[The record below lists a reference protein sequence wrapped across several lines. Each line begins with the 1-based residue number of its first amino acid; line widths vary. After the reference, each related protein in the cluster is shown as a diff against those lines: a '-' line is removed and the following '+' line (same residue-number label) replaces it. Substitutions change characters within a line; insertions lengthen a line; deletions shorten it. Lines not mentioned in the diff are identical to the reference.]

1 MEGVPFFIANIIEYY
16 AVMGEGEVLMVNNSL
31 SHREE
36 EDLMINVRSLE
47 EENRRLREQ
56 LCGYSIIFERS
67 LDAIVIFNKNGEFV
81 EVNEAACQ
89 LFEMDKGELVGKSF
103 TLFLDLVP
111 PDILAFQ
118 QSMLHKFGSFS
129 DELLIKLAN
138 GKIKHIEF
146 SMKKDAFNHFD
157 LAIMRDISARK
168 ALERERIINEFL
180 FKDVFN
186 RAVDSIIIF
195 DEFGRFIDVNPAFCM
210 SLNLEK
216 AKLLN
221 LSFQQ
226 FVAPECKDD
235 FVQLLVELKEKGTAK
250 GELSFI
256 RFDGTVKMFE
266 LTMTSNVYS
275 GFYMAIMRDVTE
287 KKNMEIKLQKSEER
301 FRAMFEQAHE
311 AILIWND
318 YGHIVNA
325 NPAASRTFELP
336 LNLLIRRNLLD
347 FIDYRDEKAHHVFEL
362 FRKTGEIRDELT
374 FHMPNG
380 EDKQLEFTM
389 KQGVIDGFHLAIFRN
404 VTERR
409 KMEKELQES
418 EQKFRSIFDHSM
430 NGILLW
436 GEGYRIL
443 DANPIA
449 CEIFQ
454 ATKQQLIHEPFVHW
468 VPEKEQ
474 KVFYKLIKQC
484 EQFGKAYAEMTL
496 LTNKGEQRTVEISLK
511 REIIPNV
518 GMMMLRD
525 VTERK
530 ELEWQL
536 RKSDTLNVVGELA
549 AGIAHEI
556 RNPMTALKGFIQL
569 LQGSISEDYSMYF
582 DVIMSE
588 LKRIESIITEFLVLA
603 KPQAIQYQQN
613 DVCKIMKDTI
623 DLISAQAMMHNVQ
636 IIPDFAEDLPYI
648 YCEPNQL
655 KQVFINI
662 LKNAIEVMPK
672 GGEIQVRIQRV
683 DRQSIRVSVKDQ
695 GCGIPQDKIKKL
707 GEPFYTTKERG
718 TGLGLM
724 VSYKIIE
731 EHQGKIDVESEVGT
745 GTTFHITLP
754 IERTEKEGDHEVR
767 IQCL

>member
-1 MEGVPFFIANIIEYY
+1 M
-16 AVMGEGEVLMVNNSL
+16 MNNSL
-31 SHREE
+31 SPSEKQE
-36 EDLMINVRSLE
+36 LMINVKSLE
-47 EENRRLREQ
+47 EENRRLKEQ
-56 LCGYSIIFERS
+56 LNGYSIIFERS
-67 LDAIVIFNKNGEFV
+67 LDAIIIFNKNGEFI
-81 EVNEAACQ
+81 EVNEAACH
-89 LFEMDKGELVGKSF
+89 LFEMEKEELIGKRF
-103 TLFLDLVP
+103 NLFLDLVP
-111 PDILAFQ
+111 PDILVFQ

-129 DELLIKLAN
+129 DELLLKLKD
-138 GKIKHIEF
+138 GKVKHIEF
-146 SMKKDAFNHFD
+146 SMKKDAFNQFD

-186 RAVDSIIIF
+186 RAVDSIVIF
-195 DEFGRFIDVNPAFCM
+195 DEFGRFIDVNPAFCL

-216 AKLLN
+216 SQLLN

-226 FVAPECKDD
+226 FVARQCKDD

-301 FRAMFEQAHE
+301 FRAIFEQAHE

-318 YGHIVNA
+318 SGHIVNA

-336 LNLLIRRNLLD
+336 LNLLVRRNLLD
-347 FIDYRDEKAHHVFEL
+347 FVDRYDEKVRHVFEQ

-389 KQGVIDGFHLAIFRN
+389 KQEVIDGYHLAIFRN

-436 GEGYRIL
+436 GEGYRVL

-454 ATKQQLIHEPFVHW
+454 ATKQQLLYEPFINW
-468 VPEKEQ
+468 ISEKEQ
-474 KVFYKLIKQC
+474 KVFYKLIRQC
-484 EQFGKAYAEMTL
+484 EQSGEAYAEMTIV
-496 LTNKGEQRTVEISLK
+496 TKEGEQRIIEISLK
-511 REIIPNV
+511 KEIIPGV
-518 GMMMLRD
+518 AMMMLRD
-525 VTERK
+525 VTEKK

-569 LQGSISEDYSMYF
+569 LQGSIKEDYSMYF
-582 DVIMSE
+582 NVIMSE

-603 KPQAIQYQQN
+603 KPQAIQYQRN

-636 IIPDFAEDLPYI
+636 IVANFEDQLPWI

-672 GGEIQVRIQRV
+672 GGNVHVRIQKADHHYIRI
-683 DRQSIRVSVKDQ
+683 SITDQ

-731 EHQGKIDVESEVGT
+731 EHQGKIDVESEVGV

-754 IERTEKEGDHEVR
+754 MERVEKENEDAAR
-767 IQCL
+767 I

>member
-1 MEGVPFFIANIIEYY
+1 MANILLINIDG
-16 AVMGEGEVLMVNNSL
+16 VIGEGEVLMLSNSL

-36 EDLMINVRSLE
+36 QDLIINVKSLE
-47 EENRRLREQ
+47 EENRRLKEQ
-56 LCGYSIIFERS
+56 LSGYSIIFERS

-81 EVNEAACQ
+81 EVNEAACH
-89 LFEMDKGELVGKSF
+89 LFEMEKEELIGKQF
-103 TLFLDLVP
+103 NLFLDLVP
-111 PDILAFQ
+111 PDILVFQ

-129 DELLIKLAN
+129 DELLLKLRD

-186 RAVDSIIIF
+186 RAVDSIVIF

-216 AKLLN
+216 EKLLN

-226 FVAPECKDD
+226 FIARQCKND

-250 GELSFI
+250 GELSFV

-301 FRAMFEQAHE
+301 FRAIFEQAHE

-336 LNLLIRRNLLD
+336 LNLLVRRNLLD
-347 FIDYRDEKAHHVFEL
+347 FVDSHDEKVRHVFEQ

-389 KQGVIDGFHLAIFRN
+389 KQGVIDGYHLTIFRN

-409 KMEKELQES
+409 KMEKVLRES

-443 DANPIA
+443 DVNPIA

-454 ATKQQLIHEPFVHW
+454 ATKQQLLSEPFVKW
-468 VPEKEQ
+468 IPEKEQ
-474 KVFYKLIKQC
+474 KVFYKLIGQC
-484 EQFGKAYAEMTL
+484 EQFGEAYAEITI
-496 LTNKGEQRTVEISLK
+496 LTKEGEQRIVEISLK
-511 REIIPNV
+511 KEIIPSV

-525 VTERK
+525 ITEKK

-569 LQGSISEDYSMYF
+569 LQGSIKEDYSMYF
-582 DVIMSE
+582 NVIMSE

-636 IIPDFAEDLPYI
+636 IIADFEENLPWI

-662 LKNAIEVMPK
+662 LKNAIEVMTK
-672 GGEIQVRIQRV
+672 GGDVHVRVQKV
-683 DRQSIRVSVKDQ
+683 DHHYIRISVTDQ

-731 EHQGKIDVESEVGT
+731 EHQGKIDVESEVGV

-754 IERTEKEGDHEVR
+754 IERVEKENEEEER
-767 IQCL
+767 IQYL

>member
-1 MEGVPFFIANIIEYY
+1 M
-16 AVMGEGEVLMVNNSL
+16 NNSL
-31 SHREE
+31 SPHEE
-36 EDLMINVRSLE
+36 QNLMVDVKLLE
-47 EENRRLREQ
+47 EENKRLKEQ
-56 LCGYSIIFERS
+56 LNGYSIIFERS
-67 LDAIVIFNKNGEFV
+67 LDAIVIFNKSGEFV
-81 EVNEAACQ
+81 DVNEAACQ
-89 LFEMDKGELVGKSF
+89 LFEMEKRELIGKKL
-103 TLFLDLVP
+103 TMFLDLVP
-111 PDILAFQ
+111 PDILMFQ

-129 DELLIKLAN
+129 DELLIKLRN
-138 GKIKHIEF
+138 GKVKHIEF
-146 SMKKDAFNHFD
+146 SMKKDAFNEFD
-157 LAIMRDISARK
+157 LVIMRDISAHK
-168 ALERERIINEFL
+168 ALERERIIHEFL

-186 RAVDSIIIF
+186 RAVDGIVIF
-195 DEFGRFIDVNPAFCM
+195 DELGRFIDVNPAFCM

-216 AKLLN
+216 TKLLN

-226 FVAPECKDD
+226 FIAKECVDD
-235 FVQLLVELKEKGTAK
+235 FVRLLAELKEKGTAK
-250 GELSFI
+250 GELSLV

-266 LTMTSNVYS
+266 LTTTSNVYS
-275 GFYMAIMRDVTE
+275 GFYMAIMRDVTDR
-287 KKNMEIKLQKSEER
+287 KNMEIKLQKSEER
-301 FRAMFEQAHE
+301 FRAIFEQAHE
-311 AILIWND
+311 AILIWD
-318 YGHIVNA
+318 DRGYILNA
-325 NPAASRTFELP
+325 NRAASRTFELP
-336 LNLLIRRNLLD
+336 LNLLVRKNLLD
-347 FIDYRDEKAHHVFEL
+347 FLDSSDEKVKRVLAK
-362 FRKTGEIRDELT
+362 FRKMGEIRDELT

-389 KQGVIDGFHLAIFRN
+389 KQGAIDGYHLTIFRN

-409 KMEKELQES
+409 KMEKVLRES
-418 EQKFRSIFDHSM
+418 EQKFRSIFDHAM

-443 DANPIA
+443 DVNPIA

-454 ATKQQLIHEPFVHW
+454 ATKEQLLHRPITAFI
-468 VPEKEQ
+468 PEKTR
-474 KVFYKLIKQC
+474 KHFAKLIQQC
-484 EQFGKAYAEMTL
+484 DRFGEAYAEMDFS
-496 LTNKGEQRTVEISLK
+496 NDEKQKIVEFALK
-511 REIIPNV
+511 KEIIPGV
-518 GMMMLRD
+518 GMIMLRD
-525 VTERK
+525 ITERK
-530 ELEWQL
+530 ELELQL

-569 LQGSISEDYSMYF
+569 LQGSIKEDYSMYF
-582 DVIMSE
+582 NVIMSE

-613 DVCKIMKDTI
+613 DVCKIMQDTI

-636 IIPDFAEDLPYI
+636 IVADFALHIPFI

-672 GGEIQVRIQRV
+672 GGEVTVRIGQLDDSHIRI
-683 DRQSIRVSVKDQ
+683 SITDQ

-731 EHQGKIDVESEVGT
+731 EHQGKIDVESEVGV

-754 IERTEKEGDHEVR
+754 IERVEREVEHETG
-767 IQCL
+767 IQRV

>member
-1 MEGVPFFIANIIEYY
+1 MMNH
-16 AVMGEGEVLMVNNSL
+16 NL
-31 SHREE
+31 SPREE
-36 EDLMINVRSLE
+36 RNDVVADVRLLE
-47 EENRRLREQ
+47 EENRRLKER
-56 LCGYSIIFERS
+56 LNSYSIIFERS
-67 LDAIVIFNKNGEFV
+67 LDAIVIFNKHGEFV
-81 EVNEAACQ
+81 DMNEAACK
-89 LFEMDKGELVGKSF
+89 LFEMDKRELIGKKLSM
-103 TLFLDLVP
+103 FLELVP
-111 PDILAFQ
+111 PDILMFQ
-118 QSMLHKFGSFS
+118 KSMLHKFGSFS

-138 GKIKHIEF
+138 GKVKHIEF
-146 SMKKDAFNHFD
+146 SIKKDAFNEYD
-157 LAIMRDISARK
+157 LVIMRDISAHK
-168 ALERERIINEFL
+168 ALERERIIHEFL

-186 RAVDSIIIF
+186 RAVDSIVIF

-226 FVAPECKDD
+226 FIAKEYVDD
-235 FVQLLVELKEKGTAK
+235 FVRLLAELKEKGTAK
-250 GELSFI
+250 GELSLV
-256 RFDGTVKMFE
+256 RLDGTVKMFE
-266 LTMTSNVYS
+266 LTTTSNVYS

-287 KKNMEIKLQKSEER
+287 RKNMEIKLQKSEER
-301 FRAMFEQAHE
+301 FRAIFEQAHE
-311 AILIWND
+311 AILIWDD
-318 YGHIVNA
+318 YGYILNA
-325 NPAASRTFELP
+325 NRAASRTFELP
-336 LNLLIRRNLLD
+336 LNLLVRKNLLD
-347 FIDYRDEKAHHVFEL
+347 FLDYDDEKVKRIFAE
-362 FRKTGEIRDELT
+362 FRKKGEIRDELT

-389 KQGVIDGFHLAIFRN
+389 KKGAIDGYHLTIFRN

-409 KMEKELQES
+409 KIERELRES
-418 EQKFRSIFDHSM
+418 EQKFRSIFDHAM

-436 GEGYRIL
+436 GQGYRIL
-443 DANPIA
+443 DVNPIA

-454 ATKQQLIHEPFVHW
+454 A
-468 VPEKEQ
+468 EKEQ
-474 KVFYKLIKQC
+474 LLHRPIIEFIPEKARKHFQRLIQQS
-484 EQFGKAYAEMTL
+484 ERVGEAYAEVDFS
-496 LTNKGEQRTVEISLK
+496 NDGKQKIIEFALK
-511 REIIPNV
+511 KEIIPGV

-525 VTERK
+525 ITERK
-530 ELEWQL
+530 EMELQL

-569 LQGSISEDYSMYF
+569 LQGSIKEDYSMYF
-582 DVIMSE
+582 NVIMSE

-613 DVCKIMKDTI
+613 DICKIMQDTI
-623 DLISAQAMMHNVQ
+623 DLINVQAMMHSVQ
-636 IIPDFAEDLPYI
+636 IVADFAPQLPLI

-672 GGEIQVRIQRV
+672 GGDITVRI
-683 DRQSIRVSVKDQ
+683 RQIDGNHIRISITDQ
-695 GCGIPQDKIKKL
+695 GCGIPHDKIKKL

-731 EHQGKIDVESEVGT
+731 EHQGKIDVESEVGV

-754 IERTEKEGDHEVR
+754 IKRVEKEDDHEA
-767 IQCL
+767 

>member
-1 MEGVPFFIANIIEYY
+1 MS
-16 AVMGEGEVLMVNNSL
+16 NSL
-31 SHREE
+31 SPSEKQE
-36 EDLMINVRSLE
+36 LIVNVKSLE
-47 EENRRLREQ
+47 EENRRLKEQ
-56 LCGYSIIFERS
+56 LSGYAIIFERS
-67 LDAIVIFNKNGEFV
+67 LDAIIIFDKNGEFV
-81 EVNEAACQ
+81 EVNEAACH
-89 LFEMDKGELVGKSF
+89 LFEMEKEELVGKRF
-103 TLFLDLVP
+103 QMFLELVP
-111 PDILAFQ
+111 PDILLFQ

-129 DELLIKLAN
+129 DELIIKLRD

-146 SMKKDAFNHFD
+146 SMKKDAFNRFD
-157 LAIMRDISARK
+157 LAIMRDISGRK

-186 RAVDSIIIF
+186 RAVDSIVIF

-216 AKLLN
+216 EKLLH

-226 FVAPECKDD
+226 FVARQCKDD

-250 GELSFI
+250 GELSLA
-256 RFDGTVKMFE
+256 RFDGTIKMFE
-266 LTMTSNVYS
+266 LTMTSNIYS

-301 FRAMFEQAHE
+301 FRAIFEQAHE

-318 YGHIVNA
+318 SGHILNA

-336 LNLLIRRNLLD
+336 LNLLVRRNLFD
-347 FIDYRDEKAHHVFEL
+347 FIEYDEKVHDVMEQ
-362 FRKTGEIRDELT
+362 FRKTGEIRNELT

-389 KQGVIDGFHLAIFRN
+389 KQGVIDGYHLAIFRN
-404 VTERR
+404 VTERG

-436 GEGYRIL
+436 GEEYRIL
-443 DANPIA
+443 DVNPIA
-449 CEIFQ
+449 CDIFQ
-454 ATKQQLIHEPFVHW
+454 MPKKQLLAQSFITCI
-468 VPEKEQ
+468 PEKER
-474 KVFYKLIKQC
+474 KVFDKLIKQC
-484 EQFGKAYAEMTL
+484 EQLGEAYGEMTV
-496 LTNKGEQRTVEISLK
+496 LTKEAEQRTIELSLK
-511 REIIPNV
+511 KEIIAGV

-525 VTERK
+525 VTEKK

-569 LQGSISEDYSMYF
+569 LQGSIKDDYSMYF

-603 KPQAIQYQQN
+603 KPQAVQYKQN

-636 IIPDFAEDLPYI
+636 IISDFEEKLPLL

-672 GGEIQVRIQRV
+672 GGDIHVRIQKIGT
-683 DRQSIRVSVKDQ
+683 DYIRISVADQ

-731 EHQGKIDVESEVGT
+731 EHQGKIDVDSEVGI

-754 IERTEKEGDHEVR
+754 IERVDADDEETGVYN
-767 IQCL
+767 I

>member
-1 MEGVPFFIANIIEYY
+1 MNH
-16 AVMGEGEVLMVNNSL
+16 NL
-31 SHREE
+31 SPREE
-36 EDLMINVRSLE
+36 QNVVADVRLLE
-47 EENRRLREQ
+47 EENRRLKER
-56 LCGYSIIFERS
+56 LNSYSIIFERS
-67 LDAIVIFNKNGEFV
+67 LDAIVIFNKHGEFV
-81 EVNEAACQ
+81 DMNEAACK
-89 LFEMDKGELVGKSF
+89 LFEMDKRELIGKKLSM
-103 TLFLDLVP
+103 FLELVP
-111 PDILAFQ
+111 PDILMFQ
-118 QSMLHKFGSFS
+118 KSMLHKFGSFS

-138 GKIKHIEF
+138 GKVKHIEF
-146 SMKKDAFNHFD
+146 SIKKDAFNEYD
-157 LAIMRDISARK
+157 LVIMRDISAHK
-168 ALERERIINEFL
+168 ALERERIIHEFL

-186 RAVDSIIIF
+186 RAVDSIVIF

-226 FVAPECKDD
+226 FIAKEYVDD
-235 FVQLLVELKEKGTAK
+235 FVRLLAELKEKGTAK
-250 GELSFI
+250 GELSLV
-256 RFDGTVKMFE
+256 RLDGTVKMFE
-266 LTMTSNVYS
+266 LTTTSNVYS

-287 KKNMEIKLQKSEER
+287 RKNMEIKLQKSEER
-301 FRAMFEQAHE
+301 FRAIFEQAHE
-311 AILIWND
+311 AILIWDD
-318 YGHIVNA
+318 YGYILNA
-325 NPAASRTFELP
+325 NRAASRTFELP
-336 LNLLIRRNLLD
+336 LNLLVRKNLLD
-347 FIDYRDEKAHHVFEL
+347 FLDYDDEKVKRIFAE
-362 FRKTGEIRDELT
+362 FRKKGEIRDELT

-389 KQGVIDGFHLAIFRN
+389 KKGAIDGYHLTIFRN
-404 VTERR
+404 VAERR
-409 KMEKELQES
+409 KIERELRES
-418 EQKFRSIFDHSM
+418 EQKFRSIFDHAM

-436 GEGYRIL
+436 GQGYRIL
-443 DANPIA
+443 DVNPIA

-454 ATKQQLIHEPFVHW
+454 AGKEQLLHRPITEFI
-468 VPEKEQ
+468 PEKARKHFQ
-474 KVFYKLIKQC
+474 RLIQQS
-484 EQFGKAYAEMTL
+484 ERVGEAYAEVDFS
-496 LTNKGEQRTVEISLK
+496 NDGKQKIIEFALK
-511 REIIPNV
+511 KEIIPGV

-525 VTERK
+525 ITERK
-530 ELEWQL
+530 EMELQL

-569 LQGSISEDYSMYF
+569 LQGSIKEDYSMYF
-582 DVIMSE
+582 NVIMSE

-613 DVCKIMKDTI
+613 DICKIMQDTI
-623 DLISAQAMMHNVQ
+623 DLINVQAMMHNVQ
-636 IIPDFAEDLPYI
+636 IVADFAPQLPFI

-672 GGEIQVRIQRV
+672 GGDITVRI
-683 DRQSIRVSVKDQ
+683 RQIDGNHIRISITDQ
-695 GCGIPQDKIKKL
+695 GCGIPHDKIKKL

-731 EHQGKIDVESEVGT
+731 EHQGKIDVESEVGV

-754 IERTEKEGDHEVR
+754 IKRVEKEDDHEA
-767 IQCL
+767 

>member
-1 MEGVPFFIANIIEYY
+1 MS
-16 AVMGEGEVLMVNNSL
+16 NSL

-36 EDLMINVRSLE
+36 QDLIINVKSLE
-47 EENRRLREQ
+47 EENRRLKEQ
-56 LCGYSIIFERS
+56 LSGYSIIFERS
-67 LDAIVIFNKNGEFV
+67 LDAIIIFNKNGEFV
-81 EVNEAACQ
+81 EVNEAACH
-89 LFEMDKGELVGKSF
+89 LFEMEKEELIGKRF
-103 TLFLDLVP
+103 NLFLDLVP
-111 PDILAFQ
+111 PDILVFQ

-129 DELLIKLAN
+129 DELLLKLRD

-146 SMKKDAFNHFD
+146 SMKKDAFNQFD

-186 RAVDSIIIF
+186 RAVDSIVIF

-216 AKLLN
+216 EKLLN

-226 FVAPECKDD
+226 FVARQYKDD

-301 FRAMFEQAHE
+301 FRAIFEQAHE

-336 LNLLIRRNLLD
+336 LNLLVRRNLLD
-347 FIDYRDEKAHHVFEL
+347 FVDNHDGRVRRVLEQ
-362 FRKTGEIRDELT
+362 FRKTGEIRDELI

-389 KQGVIDGFHLAIFRN
+389 KQGVIDGYHLAIFRN

-443 DANPIA
+443 DVNPIA

-454 ATKQQLIHEPFVHW
+454 ATKQQLLAEPFVKW
-468 VPEKEQ
+468 IPEKEQ
-474 KVFYKLIKQC
+474 KVFYKLIRKC
-484 EQFGKAYAEMTL
+484 EQSGEAYAEMTI
-496 LTNKGEQRTVEISLK
+496 LTKEGEQRIIEISMK
-511 REIIPNV
+511 KEIIPSV

-525 VTERK
+525 ITEKK

-569 LQGSISEDYSMYF
+569 LQGSIKEDYSMYF
-582 DVIMSE
+582 NVIMSE

-623 DLISAQAMMHNVQ
+623 DLIGAQAMMHNVQ
-636 IIPDFAEDLPYI
+636 IIADFEENLPWI

-662 LKNAIEVMPK
+662 LKNAIEVMKK
-672 GGEIQVRIQRV
+672 GGDVHVRIQKA
-683 DRQSIRVSVKDQ
+683 DHHYIRISVTDQ

-731 EHQGKIDVESEVGT
+731 EHQGKIDVESEVGV

-754 IERTEKEGDHEVR
+754 MERVEKENEDAAR
-767 IQCL
+767 I

>member
-1 MEGVPFFIANIIEYY
+1 MSQN
-16 AVMGEGEVLMVNNSL
+16 L
-31 SHREE
+31 SPREE
-36 EDLMINVRSLE
+36 KNVVVDVRLLE
-47 EENRRLREQ
+47 EENRRLKER
-56 LCGYSIIFERS
+56 LNSYSIIFERS
-67 LDAIVIFNKNGEFV
+67 LDAIVIFNKHGEFV
-81 EVNEAACQ
+81 DVNEAACK
-89 LFEMDKGELVGKSF
+89 LFEMDKRELIGKKLSM
-103 TLFLDLVP
+103 FLELVP
-111 PDILAFQ
+111 PDILMFQ

-138 GKIKHIEF
+138 GKVKHIEF
-146 SMKKDAFNHFD
+146 SMKKDAFNEYD
-157 LAIMRDISARK
+157 LVIMRDISDHK
-168 ALERERIINEFL
+168 ALERERIIHEFL

-186 RAVDSIIIF
+186 RAVDSIVIF

-216 AKLLN
+216 AQLLN

-226 FVAPECKDD
+226 FIAKENVDD
-235 FVQLLVELKEKGTAK
+235 FVRLLAELKEKGTAK
-250 GELSFI
+250 GELSLV
-256 RFDGTVKMFE
+256 RLDGTVKMFE
-266 LTMTSNVYS
+266 LTTTSNVYS
-275 GFYMAIMRDVTE
+275 GFYMAIMRDVTDR
-287 KKNMEIKLQKSEER
+287 KNMEIKLQKSEER
-301 FRAMFEQAHE
+301 FRAIFEQAHE
-311 AILIWND
+311 AILIWDD
-318 YGHIVNA
+318 YGYILNA
-325 NPAASRTFELP
+325 NRAASRTFELP
-336 LNLLIRRNLLD
+336 LNLLVRKNLLD
-347 FIDYRDEKAHHVFEL
+347 FLDHDDEKVKRIFAE
-362 FRKTGEIRDELT
+362 FRKKGEIRDELT

-389 KQGVIDGFHLAIFRN
+389 KKGAIDGYHLTIFRN

-409 KMEKELQES
+409 KIERELRES
-418 EQKFRSIFDHSM
+418 EQKFRSIFDHAM

-436 GEGYRIL
+436 GQGYRIL
-443 DANPIA
+443 DVNPIA

-454 ATKQQLIHEPFVHW
+454 AGKEQLLHRPITEFI
-468 VPEKEQ
+468 PEKARKHFQ
-474 KVFYKLIKQC
+474 RLIQQS
-484 EQFGKAYAEMTL
+484 ERVGEAYAEVDFS
-496 LTNKGEQRTVEISLK
+496 NDGKQKIIEFALK
-511 REIIPNV
+511 KEIIPGV

-525 VTERK
+525 ITERK
-530 ELEWQL
+530 EMELQL

-569 LQGSISEDYSMYF
+569 LQGSIKEDYSMYF
-582 DVIMSE
+582 NVIMSE

-613 DVCKIMKDTI
+613 DICKIMQDTI
-623 DLISAQAMMHNVQ
+623 DLINVQAMMHNVQ
-636 IIPDFAEDLPYI
+636 IVADFAPQLPFI

-672 GGEIQVRIQRV
+672 GGDITVRI
-683 DRQSIRVSVKDQ
+683 RQIDGNHIRISITDQ
-695 GCGIPQDKIKKL
+695 GCGIPHDKIKKL

-731 EHQGKIDVESEVGT
+731 EHQGKIDVESEVGV

-754 IERTEKEGDHEVR
+754 IKRIEKEDDHDEA
-767 IQCL
+767 

>member
-1 MEGVPFFIANIIEYY
+1 M
-16 AVMGEGEVLMVNNSL
+16 NNSL
-31 SHREE
+31 SPHEE
-36 EDLMINVRSLE
+36 QNLMVDVKLLE
-47 EENRRLREQ
+47 EENRRLRER
-56 LCGYSIIFERS
+56 LNGYSIIFERS
-67 LDAIVIFNKNGEFV
+67 LDAIVIFNKRGEFV
-81 EVNEAACQ
+81 DVNEAACQ
-89 LFEMDKGELVGKSF
+89 LFEMEKHELIGKKM
-103 TLFLDLVP
+103 TMFLDLVP
-111 PDILAFQ
+111 PDILMFQ

-129 DELLIKLAN
+129 DELLIKLRN
-138 GKIKHIEF
+138 GKVKHIEF
-146 SMKKDAFNHFD
+146 SMKKDAFNEFD
-157 LAIMRDISARK
+157 LVIMRDISARK
-168 ALERERIINEFL
+168 ALERERIIHEFL

-186 RAVDSIIIF
+186 RAVDGIVIF

-226 FVAPECKDD
+226 FIAEECVDD
-235 FVQLLVELKEKGTAK
+235 FVLLLAELKEKGTAK
-250 GELSFI
+250 GELSLV

-266 LTMTSNVYS
+266 LTTTSNVYS

-287 KKNMEIKLQKSEER
+287 RKNMEIKLQKSEER
-301 FRAMFEQAHE
+301 FRAIFEQAHE
-311 AILIWND
+311 AILIWD
-318 YGHIVNA
+318 DQGYILNA
-325 NPAASRTFELP
+325 NRAASRTFELP
-336 LNLLIRRNLLD
+336 LNLLVRKNLLD
-347 FIDYRDEKAHHVFEL
+347 FLDRDDEKVQRVFAE

-389 KQGVIDGFHLAIFRN
+389 KQGAIDGYHLTIFRN

-409 KMEKELQES
+409 KMERELRES

-443 DANPIA
+443 DVNPIA

-454 ATKQQLIHEPFVHW
+454 ATKEQLLQRPLTEFI
-468 VPEKEQ
+468 PEKAR
-474 KVFYKLIKQC
+474 KHFYKLIQQC
-484 EQFGKAYAEMTL
+484 DRSGEAYAEIDFS
-496 LTNKGEQRTVEISLK
+496 NDEKQKIVEFSLK
-511 REIIPNV
+511 KEIISGV
-518 GMMMLRD
+518 GMIMLRD
-525 VTERK
+525 ITERK
-530 ELEWQL
+530 EMELQL

-569 LQGSISEDYSMYF
+569 LQGSIKEDYSMYF
-582 DVIMSE
+582 NVIMSE

-613 DVCKIMKDTI
+613 DVCKIMQDTI
-623 DLISAQAMMHNVQ
+623 DLISAQATMHNVQ
-636 IIPDFAEDLPYI
+636 IVADFAPHIPLI

-672 GGEIQVRIQRV
+672 GGEVAVRISRL
-683 DRQSIRVSVKDQ
+683 DDSHIRISITDQ

-731 EHQGKIDVESEVGT
+731 EHQGKIDVESEVGV

-754 IERTEKEGDHEVR
+754 IERVEREGEHETG
-767 IQCL
+767 IQHV

>member
-1 MEGVPFFIANIIEYY
+1 M
-16 AVMGEGEVLMVNNSL
+16 NNSL
-31 SHREE
+31 SPHEE
-36 EDLMINVRSLE
+36 QNLMVDVKLLE
-47 EENRRLREQ
+47 EENRRLKEQ
-56 LCGYSIIFERS
+56 LNGYSIIFERS
-67 LDAIVIFNKNGEFV
+67 LDAIVIFNKSGEFV
-81 EVNEAACQ
+81 DVNEAACQ
-89 LFEMDKGELVGKSF
+89 LFEMEKRELIGKKM
-103 TLFLDLVP
+103 TMFLDLVP
-111 PDILAFQ
+111 PDILMFQ

-129 DELLIKLAN
+129 DELLVKLRN
-138 GKIKHIEF
+138 GKVKHIEF
-146 SMKKDAFNHFD
+146 SMKKDAFNEFD
-157 LAIMRDISARK
+157 LVIMRDISARK
-168 ALERERIINEFL
+168 ALERERIIHEFL

-186 RAVDSIIIF
+186 RAVDGIVIF

-226 FVAPECKDD
+226 FIAKECVDD
-235 FVQLLVELKEKGTAK
+235 FVRLLAELKEKGTAK
-250 GELSFI
+250 GELSLV

-266 LTMTSNVYS
+266 LTTTSNVYS
-275 GFYMAIMRDVTE
+275 GFYMAIMRDVTDR
-287 KKNMEIKLQKSEER
+287 KNMEIKLQKSEER
-301 FRAMFEQAHE
+301 FRAIFEQAHE
-311 AILIWND
+311 AILIWD
-318 YGHIVNA
+318 DRGYILNA
-325 NPAASRTFELP
+325 NRAASRTFELP
-336 LNLLIRRNLLD
+336 LNLLVRKNLLD
-347 FIDYRDEKAHHVFEL
+347 FLDRGDEKVQRVFAK

-389 KQGVIDGFHLAIFRN
+389 KQGAIDGYHLTIFRN
-404 VTERR
+404 VSERR
-409 KMEKELQES
+409 KMEKELRES
-418 EQKFRSIFDHSM
+418 EQKFRSIFDHAM

-436 GEGYRIL
+436 GKGYRIL
-443 DANPIA
+443 DVNPIA

-454 ATKQQLIHEPFVHW
+454 ATKEQLLHRPITAFI
-468 VPEKEQ
+468 PEKARKQ
-474 KVFYKLIKQC
+474 FDKLIQQC
-484 EQFGKAYAEMTL
+484 DRFGEAYAEMDFS
-496 LTNKGEQRTVEISLK
+496 NGEKQKIVEFALK
-511 REIIPNV
+511 KEIIPGV
-518 GMMMLRD
+518 GMIMLRD
-525 VTERK
+525 ITERK
-530 ELEWQL
+530 ELELQL

-569 LQGSISEDYSMYF
+569 LQGSIKEDYSMYF
-582 DVIMSE
+582 NVIMSE

-603 KPQAIQYQQN
+603 KPQAVQYQQN
-613 DVCKIMKDTI
+613 DVCKIMQDTI

-636 IIPDFAEDLPYI
+636 IVADFALHIPFI

-672 GGEIQVRIQRV
+672 GGEVTVRIGQLDDSHIRI
-683 DRQSIRVSVKDQ
+683 SITDQ

-731 EHQGKIDVESEVGT
+731 EHQGKINVESEVGV

-754 IERTEKEGDHEVR
+754 IERVEREGENETG
-767 IQCL
+767 IQRV

>member
-1 MEGVPFFIANIIEYY
+1 MSRN
-16 AVMGEGEVLMVNNSL
+16 L
-31 SHREE
+31 SPREE
-36 EDLMINVRSLE
+36 KNVVVDVRLLE
-47 EENRRLREQ
+47 EENRRLKER
-56 LCGYSIIFERS
+56 LNSYSIIFERS
-67 LDAIVIFNKNGEFV
+67 LDAIVIFNKHGEFV
-81 EVNEAACQ
+81 DVNEAACK
-89 LFEMDKGELVGKSF
+89 LFEMDKCELIGKKLSM
-103 TLFLDLVP
+103 FLELVP
-111 PDILAFQ
+111 PDILMFQ
-118 QSMLHKFGSFS
+118 QSMLHKFGAFS

-138 GKIKHIEF
+138 GKVKHIEF
-146 SMKKDAFNHFD
+146 SMKKDAFNEYD
-157 LAIMRDISARK
+157 LVIMRDISAHK
-168 ALERERIINEFL
+168 ALERERIMHEFL

-186 RAVDSIIIF
+186 RAVDSIVIF

-226 FVAPECKDD
+226 FIAKEDVDD
-235 FVQLLVELKEKGTAK
+235 FVRLLAELKEKGTAK
-250 GELSFI
+250 GELSLV
-256 RFDGTVKMFE
+256 RLDGTVKMFE
-266 LTMTSNVYS
+266 LTTTSNVYS
-275 GFYMAIMRDVTE
+275 GFYMAIMRDVTDR
-287 KKNMEIKLQKSEER
+287 KNMEIKLQKSEER
-301 FRAMFEQAHE
+301 FRAIFEQAHE
-311 AILIWND
+311 AILIWDD
-318 YGHIVNA
+318 YGYILNA
-325 NPAASRTFELP
+325 NRAASRTFELP
-336 LNLLIRRNLLD
+336 LNLLVRKNLLD
-347 FIDYRDEKAHHVFEL
+347 FLDHNDEKVKRIFAE
-362 FRKTGEIRDELT
+362 FRKNGEIRDELT

-389 KQGVIDGFHLAIFRN
+389 KKGAIDGYHLTIFRN

-409 KMEKELQES
+409 KIERELRES
-418 EQKFRSIFDHSM
+418 EQKFRSIFDHAM
-430 NGILLW
+430 DGILLW
-436 GEGYRIL
+436 GQGYRIL
-443 DANPIA
+443 DVNPIA

-454 ATKQQLIHEPFVHW
+454 AGKEQLLHRPITEFI
-468 VPEKEQ
+468 PEKAR
-474 KVFYKLIKQC
+474 KHFRKLIQQS
-484 EQFGKAYAEMTL
+484 ERVGEAYAEVDFS
-496 LTNKGEQRTVEISLK
+496 NDGKQKIIEFALK
-511 REIIPNV
+511 KEIIPGV

-525 VTERK
+525 ITERK
-530 ELEWQL
+530 EMELQL

-569 LQGSISEDYSMYF
+569 LQGSIKEDYSMYF
-582 DVIMSE
+582 NVIMSE

-613 DVCKIMKDTI
+613 DICKIMQDTI
-623 DLISAQAMMHNVQ
+623 DLINVQAMMHSVQ
-636 IIPDFAEDLPYI
+636 IIADFVPQLPPI

-672 GGEIQVRIQRV
+672 GGDVTVRI
-683 DRQSIRVSVKDQ
+683 RQSDDNHIRISITDQ

-731 EHQGKIDVESEVGT
+731 EHQGKIDVESEVGV

-754 IERTEKEGDHEVR
+754 IKRVEKEDDHDE
-767 IQCL
+767 I

>member
-1 MEGVPFFIANIIEYY
+1 M
-16 AVMGEGEVLMVNNSL
+16 NNSL
-31 SHREE
+31 SPHEE
-36 EDLMINVRSLE
+36 QNLMVDVKLLE
-47 EENRRLREQ
+47 EENRRLKEQ
-56 LCGYSIIFERS
+56 LNGYSIIFERS
-67 LDAIVIFNKNGEFV
+67 LDAIVIFNKSGEFV
-81 EVNEAACQ
+81 DVNEAACQ
-89 LFEMDKGELVGKSF
+89 LFEMEKRELIGKKM
-103 TLFLDLVP
+103 TMFLDLVP
-111 PDILAFQ
+111 PDILMFQ

-129 DELLIKLAN
+129 DELLVKLRN
-138 GKIKHIEF
+138 GKVKHIEF
-146 SMKKDAFNHFD
+146 SMKKDAFNEFD
-157 LAIMRDISARK
+157 LVIMRDISARK
-168 ALERERIINEFL
+168 ALERERIIHEFL

-186 RAVDSIIIF
+186 RAVDGIVIF

-226 FVAPECKDD
+226 FIAKECVDD
-235 FVQLLVELKEKGTAK
+235 FVRLLAELKEKGTAK
-250 GELSFI
+250 GELSLV

-266 LTMTSNVYS
+266 LTTTSNVYS
-275 GFYMAIMRDVTE
+275 GFYMAIMRDVTDR
-287 KKNMEIKLQKSEER
+287 KNMEIKLQKSEER
-301 FRAMFEQAHE
+301 FRAIFEQAHE
-311 AILIWND
+311 AILIWD
-318 YGHIVNA
+318 DRGYILNA
-325 NPAASRTFELP
+325 NRAASRTFELP
-336 LNLLIRRNLLD
+336 LNLLVRKNLLD
-347 FIDYRDEKAHHVFEL
+347 FLDRGDEKVQRVFAK

-389 KQGVIDGFHLAIFRN
+389 KQGAIDGYHLTIFRN
-404 VTERR
+404 VSERR
-409 KMEKELQES
+409 KMEKELRES
-418 EQKFRSIFDHSM
+418 EQKFRSIFDHAM

-436 GEGYRIL
+436 GKGYRIL
-443 DANPIA
+443 DVNPIA

-454 ATKQQLIHEPFVHW
+454 ATKEQLLHRPITAFI
-468 VPEKEQ
+468 PEKARKQ
-474 KVFYKLIKQC
+474 FDKLIQQC
-484 EQFGKAYAEMTL
+484 DRFGEAYAEMDFS
-496 LTNKGEQRTVEISLK
+496 NGEKQKIVEFALK
-511 REIIPNV
+511 KEIIPGV
-518 GMMMLRD
+518 GMIMLRD
-525 VTERK
+525 ITERK
-530 ELEWQL
+530 ELELQL

-569 LQGSISEDYSMYF
+569 LQGSIKEDYSMYF
-582 DVIMSE
+582 NVIMSE

-603 KPQAIQYQQN
+603 KPQAVQYQQN
-613 DVCKIMKDTI
+613 DVCKIMQDTI

-636 IIPDFAEDLPYI
+636 IVADFALHIPFI

-672 GGEIQVRIQRV
+672 GGEVTVRIGQLDDSHIRI
-683 DRQSIRVSVKDQ
+683 SITDQ

-731 EHQGKIDVESEVGT
+731 EHQGKIDVESEVGV

-754 IERTEKEGDHEVR
+754 IERVEREGENETG
-767 IQCL
+767 IQRV

>member
-1 MEGVPFFIANIIEYY
+1 MS
-16 AVMGEGEVLMVNNSL
+16 NSL
-31 SHREE
+31 SPHEE
-36 EDLMINVRSLE
+36 QNLMVDVKLLE
-47 EENRRLREQ
+47 EENRRLKEQ
-56 LCGYSIIFERS
+56 LNGYSIIFERS
-67 LDAIVIFNKNGEFV
+67 LDAIVIFNKSGEFV
-81 EVNEAACQ
+81 DVNEAACQ
-89 LFEMDKGELVGKSF
+89 LFEMEKRELIGKKM
-103 TLFLDLVP
+103 TMFLDLVP
-111 PDILAFQ
+111 PDILMFQ

-129 DELLIKLAN
+129 DELLVKLRN
-138 GKIKHIEF
+138 GKVKHIEF
-146 SMKKDAFNHFD
+146 SMKKDAFNEFD
-157 LAIMRDISARK
+157 LVIMRDISARK
-168 ALERERIINEFL
+168 ALERERIIHEFL

-186 RAVDSIIIF
+186 RAVDGIVIF

-226 FVAPECKDD
+226 FIAEECVDD
-235 FVQLLVELKEKGTAK
+235 FVRLLAELKEKGTAK
-250 GELSFI
+250 GELSLV

-266 LTMTSNVYS
+266 LTTTSNVYS

-287 KKNMEIKLQKSEER
+287 RKNMEIKLQKSEER
-301 FRAMFEQAHE
+301 FRAIFEQAHE
-311 AILIWND
+311 AILIWD
-318 YGHIVNA
+318 DRGYILNA
-325 NPAASRTFELP
+325 NRAASRTFELP
-336 LNLLIRRNLLD
+336 LNLLVRKNLLD
-347 FIDYRDEKAHHVFEL
+347 FLDRDDEKVQRVFAQ

-389 KQGVIDGFHLAIFRN
+389 KQGAIDGYHLTIFRN

-409 KMEKELQES
+409 KMEKELRES
-418 EQKFRSIFDHSM
+418 EQKFRSIFDHAM

-436 GEGYRIL
+436 GEDYRIL
-443 DANPIA
+443 DVNPIA
-449 CEIFQ
+449 CEFFQ
-454 ATKQQLIHEPFVHW
+454 AAKEQLLHRPITAFI
-468 VPEKEQ
+468 PEKAR
-474 KVFYKLIKQC
+474 KHFDKLIQQC
-484 EQFGKAYAEMTL
+484 DRCGEAYAEMDFSS
-496 LTNKGEQRTVEISLK
+496 GEKQKIVEFALK
-511 REIIPNV
+511 KEIIPGV
-518 GMMMLRD
+518 GMIMLRD
-525 VTERK
+525 ITERK
-530 ELEWQL
+530 ELELQL

-569 LQGSISEDYSMYF
+569 LQGSIKEDYSMYF
-582 DVIMSE
+582 NVIMSE

-613 DVCKIMKDTI
+613 DVCKIMQDTI

-636 IIPDFAEDLPYI
+636 IVADFALPIPCI

-672 GGEIQVRIQRV
+672 GGEVTVRIGRL
-683 DRQSIRVSVKDQ
+683 DDSHIRISITDQ

-731 EHQGKIDVESEVGT
+731 EHQGKIDVESEVGV

-754 IERTEKEGDHEVR
+754 IERMEREGENETG
-767 IQCL
+767 IQRV

>member
-1 MEGVPFFIANIIEYY
+1 MSHN
-16 AVMGEGEVLMVNNSL
+16 L
-31 SHREE
+31 SPREE
-36 EDLMINVRSLE
+36 KNVVVDVRLLE
-47 EENRRLREQ
+47 EENRRLKER
-56 LCGYSIIFERS
+56 LNSYSIIFERS
-67 LDAIVIFNKNGEFV
+67 LDAIVIFNKHGEFV
-81 EVNEAACQ
+81 DVNEAACK
-89 LFEMDKGELVGKSF
+89 LFEMDKCELIGKKLSM
-103 TLFLDLVP
+103 FLELVP
-111 PDILAFQ
+111 PDILMFQ

-138 GKIKHIEF
+138 GKVKHIEF
-146 SMKKDAFNHFD
+146 SMKKDAFNEYD
-157 LAIMRDISARK
+157 LVIMRDISAHK
-168 ALERERIINEFL
+168 ALERERIMHEFL

-186 RAVDSIIIF
+186 RAVDSIVIF

-226 FVAPECKDD
+226 FIAKEDVDD
-235 FVQLLVELKEKGTAK
+235 FVRLLAELKEKGTAK
-250 GELSFI
+250 GELSLI
-256 RFDGTVKMFE
+256 RLDGTVKMFE
-266 LTMTSNVYS
+266 LTTTSNVYS
-275 GFYMAIMRDVTE
+275 GFYMAIMRDVTDR
-287 KKNMEIKLQKSEER
+287 KNMEIKLQKSEER
-301 FRAMFEQAHE
+301 FRAIFEQAHE
-311 AILIWND
+311 AILIWDD
-318 YGHIVNA
+318 YGYILNA
-325 NPAASRTFELP
+325 NRAASRTFELP
-336 LNLLIRRNLLD
+336 LNLLVRKNLLD
-347 FIDYRDEKAHHVFEL
+347 FLDHNDEKVKRIFAE
-362 FRKTGEIRDELT
+362 FRKNGEIRDELT

-389 KQGVIDGFHLAIFRN
+389 KKGAIDGYHLTIFRN

-409 KMEKELQES
+409 KIERELRES
-418 EQKFRSIFDHSM
+418 EQKFRSIFDHAM
-430 NGILLW
+430 DGILLW
-436 GEGYRIL
+436 GQGYRIL
-443 DANPIA
+443 DVNPIA

-454 ATKQQLIHEPFVHW
+454 AGKEQLLHRPITEFI
-468 VPEKEQ
+468 PEKAR
-474 KVFYKLIKQC
+474 KHFRKLIQQS
-484 EQFGKAYAEMTL
+484 ERVGEAYAEVDFS
-496 LTNKGEQRTVEISLK
+496 NDGKQKIIEFALK
-511 REIIPNV
+511 KEIIPGV

-525 VTERK
+525 ITERK
-530 ELEWQL
+530 EMELQL

-569 LQGSISEDYSMYF
+569 LQGSIKEDYSMYF
-582 DVIMSE
+582 NVIMSE

-613 DVCKIMKDTI
+613 DICKIMQDTI
-623 DLISAQAMMHNVQ
+623 DLINVQAMMHSVQ
-636 IIPDFAEDLPYI
+636 IIADFAPQLPPI

-672 GGEIQVRIQRV
+672 GGDVTVRI
-683 DRQSIRVSVKDQ
+683 RQSDDNHIRISITDQ

-731 EHQGKIDVESEVGT
+731 EHQGKIDVESEVGV

-754 IERTEKEGDHEVR
+754 IKRVEKEDDHDE
-767 IQCL
+767 I

>member
-1 MEGVPFFIANIIEYY
+1 M
-16 AVMGEGEVLMVNNSL
+16 NNSL
-31 SHREE
+31 SPREE
-36 EDLMINVRSLE
+36 QSLVVDVKSLE
-47 EENRRLREQ
+47 EENRRLKER
-56 LCGYSIIFERS
+56 LNGYSIIFERS

-81 EVNEAACQ
+81 DVNEAACQ
-89 LFEMDKGELVGKSF
+89 LFEMEKYELIGKKM
-103 TLFLDLVP
+103 TMFLDLVP
-111 PDILAFQ
+111 PDILMFQ

-129 DELLIKLAN
+129 DELLIKLRN
-138 GKIKHIEF
+138 GKVKHIEF
-146 SMKKDAFNHFD
+146 SMKKDAFNEFD
-157 LAIMRDISARK
+157 LVIMRDISAHK
-168 ALERERIINEFL
+168 ALERERIIHEFL

-186 RAVDSIIIF
+186 RAVDSIVIF

-226 FVAPECKDD
+226 FIAEECVDD
-235 FVQLLVELKEKGTAK
+235 FVLLLAELKEKGTAK
-250 GELSFI
+250 GELSLV

-266 LTMTSNVYS
+266 LTTTSNVYS

-287 KKNMEIKLQKSEER
+287 RKNMEIKLQKSEER
-301 FRAMFEQAHE
+301 FRAIFEQAHE
-311 AILIWND
+311 AILIWD
-318 YGHIVNA
+318 DQGHILNA
-325 NPAASRTFELP
+325 NHAASRTFELP
-336 LNLLIRRNLLD
+336 LNLLVRKNLLD
-347 FIDYRDEKAHHVFEL
+347 FLDHDDEKVQCVFAE

-389 KQGVIDGFHLAIFRN
+389 KQGAIDGYHLTIFRN

-409 KMEKELQES
+409 KMERELRES

-436 GEGYRIL
+436 GEGYHIL
-443 DANPIA
+443 DVNPIA

-454 ATKQQLIHEPFVHW
+454 ATKEQLLHRPITAFI
-468 VPEKEQ
+468 PEKER
-474 KVFYKLIKQC
+474 KHFYKLAQQC
-484 EQFGKAYAEMTL
+484 DRLGEAYAEMDFS
-496 LTNKGEQRTVEISLK
+496 NDEKQKIVEFSLK
-511 REIIPNV
+511 KEIISGV
-518 GMMMLRD
+518 GMIMLRD
-525 VTERK
+525 ITERK
-530 ELEWQL
+530 EMELQL

-569 LQGSISEDYSMYF
+569 LQGSIKEDYSMYF
-582 DVIMSE
+582 NVIMSE

-613 DVCKIMKDTI
+613 DVCKIMQDTI
-623 DLISAQAMMHNVQ
+623 DLISAQATMHNVQ
-636 IIPDFAEDLPYI
+636 IVADFAPHIPFI

-672 GGEIQVRIQRV
+672 GGEVTVRINRL
-683 DRQSIRVSVKDQ
+683 DDSHIRISITDQ

-707 GEPFYTTKERG
+707 GQPFYTTKERG

-731 EHQGKIDVESEVGT
+731 EHQGKIDVESEVDV

-754 IERTEKEGDHEVR
+754 IERVEKEDEHETG
-767 IQCL
+767 IQHI

>member
-1 MEGVPFFIANIIEYY
+1 M
-16 AVMGEGEVLMVNNSL
+16 NNSL
-31 SHREE
+31 SPREE
-36 EDLMINVRSLE
+36 QSLVVDVKSLE
-47 EENRRLREQ
+47 EENRRLKER
-56 LCGYSIIFERS
+56 LNGYSIIFERS

-81 EVNEAACQ
+81 DVNEAACQ
-89 LFEMDKGELVGKSF
+89 LFEMEKYELIGKKM
-103 TLFLDLVP
+103 TMFLDLVP
-111 PDILAFQ
+111 PDILMFQ

-129 DELLIKLAN
+129 DELLIKLRN
-138 GKIKHIEF
+138 GKVKHIEF
-146 SMKKDAFNHFD
+146 SMKKDAFNEFD
-157 LAIMRDISARK
+157 LVIMRDISAHK
-168 ALERERIINEFL
+168 ALERERIIHEFL

-186 RAVDSIIIF
+186 RAVDSIVIF

-216 AKLLN
+216 EKLLK

-226 FVAPECKDD
+226 FISKECADD
-235 FVQLLVELKEKGTAK
+235 FVRLLAELKEKGTAK
-250 GELSFI
+250 GELSLV

-266 LTMTSNVYS
+266 LTTTSNVYS

-287 KKNMEIKLQKSEER
+287 RKNMEIKLQKSEER
-301 FRAMFEQAHE
+301 FRAIFEQAHE
-311 AILIWND
+311 AILIWD
-318 YGHIVNA
+318 DQGHILNA
-325 NPAASRTFELP
+325 NHAASRTFELP
-336 LNLLIRRNLLD
+336 LNLLVRKNLLD
-347 FIDYRDEKAHHVFEL
+347 FLDHDDEKVQRVFAE
-362 FRKTGEIRDELT
+362 FRIKGEIRDELT

-380 EDKQLEFTM
+380 QDKQLEFTM
-389 KQGVIDGFHLAIFRN
+389 KQGAIDGYHLTIFRN

-409 KMEKELQES
+409 KMERELRES

-436 GEGYRIL
+436 GEGYHIL
-443 DANPIA
+443 DVNPIA

-454 ATKQQLIHEPFVHW
+454 ATKEQLLHRPITAFI
-468 VPEKEQ
+468 PEKAR
-474 KVFYKLIKQC
+474 KHFYKLAQQC
-484 EQFGKAYAEMTL
+484 DRLGEAYAEMDFS
-496 LTNKGEQRTVEISLK
+496 NGGKQKIVEFSLK
-511 REIIPNV
+511 KEIIPGV
-518 GMMMLRD
+518 GMIMLRD
-525 VTERK
+525 ITERK
-530 ELEWQL
+530 EMELQL

-569 LQGSISEDYSMYF
+569 LQGSIKEDYSMYF
-582 DVIMSE
+582 NVIMSE

-603 KPQAIQYQQN
+603 KPQAIQFQQN
-613 DVCKIMKDTI
+613 DVCKIMQDTI
-623 DLISAQAMMHNVQ
+623 DLISAQATMHNVQ
-636 IIPDFAEDLPYI
+636 IVADFAPHVPFI

-672 GGEIQVRIQRV
+672 GGEVTVRINRL
-683 DRQSIRVSVKDQ
+683 DDSHIRISITDQ

-707 GEPFYTTKERG
+707 GQPFYTTKERG

-731 EHQGKIDVESEVGT
+731 EHQGKIDVESEVDV

-754 IERTEKEGDHEVR
+754 IERVEKEDEHETG
-767 IQCL
+767 IQHI

>member
-1 MEGVPFFIANIIEYY
+1 MA
-16 AVMGEGEVLMVNNSL
+16 NNSL
-31 SHREE
+31 SPREE
-36 EDLMINVRSLE
+36 QDLMINVKSLE
-47 EENRRLREQ
+47 EENRRLKEQ
-56 LCGYSIIFERS
+56 LNGYSIIFERS

-89 LFEMDKGELVGKSF
+89 LFEMEKEELLGKQF
-103 TLFLDLVP
+103 HMFLDLVP
-111 PDILAFQ
+111 PDILLFQ

-129 DELLIKLAN
+129 DELLLKLKN

-146 SMKKDAFNHFD
+146 SMKKDAFNEFD
-157 LAIMRDISARK
+157 LVIMRDISARK

-186 RAVDSIIIF
+186 RAVDGIVIF
-195 DEFGRFIDVNPAFCM
+195 DEFGRFIDVNPAFCI

-216 AKLLN
+216 AKLLS

-226 FVAPECKDD
+226 FIAKECTDD
-235 FVQLLVELKEKGTAK
+235 FVKLLVELKEKGTAK
-250 GELSFI
+250 GELSLV

-266 LTMTSNVYS
+266 LTTTSNVYS

-301 FRAMFEQAHE
+301 FRAIFEQAHE
-311 AILIWND
+311 AILIWNNH
-318 YGHIVNA
+318 GHILNA

-336 LNLLIRRNLLD
+336 LNLLVRKNLLD
-347 FIDYRDEKAHHVFEL
+347 FVDYSDKKVRHVFEQ
-362 FRKTGEIRDELT
+362 FQKTGEIRDELT

-389 KQGVIDGFHLAIFRN
+389 KQGVIDGYHLTIFRN

-409 KMEKELQES
+409 KIEKELRES
-418 EQKFRSIFDHSM
+418 EQKFRSIFDHAM

-443 DANPIA
+443 DVNPIA

-454 ATKQQLIHEPFVHW
+454 APKDQLLYQSVIQFI
-468 VPEKEQ
+468 PEKER
-474 KVFYKLIKQC
+474 KNFYKLVSQC
-484 EQFGKAYAEMTL
+484 ERSGEAYAEM
-496 LTNKGEQRTVEISLK
+496 NFPSGEEEQKIIEFSLK
-511 REIIPNV
+511 KEIIPGV
-518 GMMMLRD
+518 GMMTLRD
-525 VTERK
+525 ITERK
-530 ELEWQL
+530 EMELQL

-569 LQGSISEDYSMYF
+569 LQGSIKEDYSMYF
-582 DVIMSE
+582 NVIMSE

-613 DVCKIMKDTI
+613 DVCKIMRDTI

-636 IIPDFAEDLPYI
+636 IIAEFEENIPFI

-672 GGEIQVRIQRV
+672 GGDINVNIQKTAGNQICI
-683 DRQSIRVSVKDQ
+683 SIRDQ

-731 EHQGKIDVESEVGT
+731 EHQGKIDVESQVGV

-754 IERTEKEGDHEVR
+754 IERIEKEDEDEAGV
-767 IQCL
+767 QCL

>member
-1 MEGVPFFIANIIEYY
+1 
-16 AVMGEGEVLMVNNSL
+16 MVNNSL
-31 SHREE
+31 SPREDQ
-36 EDLMINVRSLE
+36 DLMVNVKSLE
-47 EENRRLREQ
+47 EENRRLKEQ
-56 LCGYSIIFERS
+56 LSGYSIIFERS

-89 LFEMDKGELVGKSF
+89 LFEMEKEELLGKQLN
-103 TLFLDLVP
+103 LFLDLVP
-111 PDILAFQ
+111 PDILLFQ

-129 DELLIKLAN
+129 DELLLKLRN
-138 GKIKHIEF
+138 GKVKHIEF
-146 SMKKDAFNHFD
+146 SMKKDVFNQFD

-186 RAVDSIIIF
+186 RAVDSIVIF

-216 AKLLN
+216 TKLLS

-226 FVAPECKDD
+226 FIAKECMDD

-250 GELSFI
+250 GELSLI
-256 RFDGTVKMFE
+256 RFDGTVRMFE
-266 LTMTSNVYS
+266 LTTTSNVYS

-301 FRAMFEQAHE
+301 FRAIFEQAHE
-311 AILIWND
+311 AILIWNN
-318 YGHIVNA
+318 YGQILNA

-336 LNLLIRRNLLD
+336 LNLLVRQNLLD
-347 FIDYRDEKAHHVFEL
+347 FVDNNDEKVRHVFEQ
-362 FRKTGEIRDELT
+362 FRKVGEIRDELT

-389 KQGVIDGFHLAIFRN
+389 KQGVIDGYHLTIFRN

-409 KMEKELQES
+409 KMEKELRES
-418 EQKFRSIFDHSM
+418 EQKFRSIFDHAM

-443 DANPIA
+443 DVNPIA

-454 ATKQQLIHEPFVHW
+454 VSKNQLLNEPFVKFI
-468 VPEKEQ
+468 PEKEQ
-474 KVFYKLIKQC
+474 KNFYKLIRQC
-484 EQFGKAYAEMTL
+484 EHVGEAYTEINLCTGE
-496 LTNKGEQRTVEISLK
+496 GEQKIIEFSLK
-511 REIIPNV
+511 KEIIPGV

-525 VTERK
+525 ITERK
-530 ELEWQL
+530 ELELQL

-569 LQGSISEDYSMYF
+569 LQGSINEDYSMYF

-588 LKRIESIITEFLVLA
+588 LQRIESIITEFLVLA

-623 DLISAQAMMHNVQ
+623 DLISVQAMMHNVQ
-636 IIPDFAEDLPYI
+636 IIAEFEERLPFI

-672 GGEIQVRIQRV
+672 GGNVKVNIQKTDSNHIRI
-683 DRQSIRVSVKDQ
+683 SITDQ

-731 EHQGKIDVESEVGT
+731 EHQGKIDVESEVGV

-754 IERTEKEGDHEVR
+754 IERIEKEDGDEARV
-767 IQCL
+767 